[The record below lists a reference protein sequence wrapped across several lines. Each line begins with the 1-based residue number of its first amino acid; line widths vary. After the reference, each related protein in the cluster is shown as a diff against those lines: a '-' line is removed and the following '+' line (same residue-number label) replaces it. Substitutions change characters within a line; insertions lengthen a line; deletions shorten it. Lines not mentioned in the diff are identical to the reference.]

1 MTKVDLNGKRAL
13 VTGATG
19 GLGQAIARALHGA
32 GATVLVTGRR
42 AELLEELTGKLG
54 DRAEALPADL
64 QSAGDV
70 TQLAERAGH
79 VDVLV
84 ANAGVPG
91 TGELAEYET
100 DQIDRVIDVNLRSAI
115 HLTRALLPAMLERD
129 SGHLV
134 YISSISGKVV
144 SPRASL
150 YNATKF
156 GLRGFSLSLHDELRN
171 TGVGCT
177 TVFPGFI
184 EDAGMWADSEMTAPA
199 GSGTRKPADVTKAVL
214 KAIAKNPREIDVAGV
229 IPRSG
234 GWLLGIAP
242 GFVAALQR
250 SGGGE
255 KTSTALADAQKA
267 KR

>member
-1 MTKVDLNGKRAL
+1 MDLSGKRAL

-19 GLGQAIARALHGA
+19 GLGQAIARALHGE
-32 GATVLVTGRR
+32 GAAVLVTGRR
-42 AELLEELTGKLG
+42 AELLGELTGELG
-54 DRAEALPADL
+54 DRAESLPADL
-64 QSAGDV
+64 QSAEDV
-70 TQLAERAGH
+70 AQLAERAGR

-91 TGELAEYET
+91 TGELVEYDSE
-100 DQIDRVIDVNLRSAI
+100 QIDRVIDVNLRSAI

-129 SGHLV
+129 GGHLV

-156 GLRGFSLSLHDELRN
+156 GLRGFSLSLHDELRA
-171 TGVGCT
+171 TGIGCT

-184 EDAGMWADSEMTAPA
+184 EDAGMWADSGMTAPA
-199 GSGTRKPADVTKAVL
+199 GSGTRKPEDVANAVL

-229 IPRSG
+229 VPRSG
-234 GWLLGIAP
+234 GWMLGIAP
-242 GFVAALQR
+242 GLVSALQR
-250 SGGGE
+250 RVGGDR
-255 KTSTALADAQKA
+255 TTAGLAEAQKA

>member
-1 MTKVDLNGKRAL
+1 MDLNGKRAL

-19 GLGQAIARALHGA
+19 GLGPAIARALHA
-32 GATVLVTGRR
+32 EGATVLVTGRR
-42 AELLEELTGKLG
+42 AELLDELTSELG
-54 DRAEALPADL
+54 GRAEALPADL
-64 QSAGDV
+64 QSAEHVAG
-70 TQLAERAGH
+70 LAERAGS

-91 TGELAEYET
+91 TGALGEYET
-100 DQIDRVIDVNLRSAI
+100 EQIDRVIDVNLRSVI
-115 HLTRALLPAMLERD
+115 HLTHALLPAMLERD

-134 YISSISGKVV
+134 YISSISGKIA

-156 GLRGFSLSLHDELRN
+156 GLRGFSLSLHDELRK

-177 TVFPGFI
+177 TIFPGFI
-184 EDAGMWADSEMTAPA
+184 EDAGMWADSQITAPA
-199 GSGTRKPADVTKAVL
+199 GAGARKPDDVARAVL
-214 KAIAKNPREIDVAGV
+214 RAIAKNPREIDVAGV
-229 IPRSG
+229 LPRSG

-242 GFVAALQR
+242 GLVSALQR
-250 SGGGE
+250 MGGGDR
-255 KTSTALADAQKA
+255 TTAELAEAQKV

>member
-1 MTKVDLNGKRAL
+1 MELTGKRTL

-19 GLGQAIARALHGA
+19 GLGQAIARTLHRE
-32 GATVLVTGRR
+32 GATVLVSGRR
-42 AELLEELTGKLG
+42 AELLEELTSELG

-64 QSAGDV
+64 SSADDV
-70 TQLAERAGH
+70 RQLAERAGA

-84 ANAGVPG
+84 ANAGIPG
-91 TGELAEYET
+91 TGELGEYAA

-115 HLTRALLPAMLERD
+115 HLTRVLLPGMLDRG

-156 GLRGFSLSLHDELRN
+156 GLRGFSLSLHDELRD

-184 EDAGMWADSEMTAPA
+184 EDAGMWADSELIAPA
-199 GSGTRKPADVTKAVL
+199 GSGTRKPQDVADAVVKAVR
-214 KAIAKNPREIDVAGV
+214 KNPREIDVAGV

-234 GWLLGIAP
+234 GWMLGIAP
-242 GFVAALQR
+242 GLVSALQR
-250 SGGGE
+250 RAGGDR
-255 KTSTALADAQKA
+255 TTAELAEAQRS

>member
-1 MTKVDLNGKRAL
+1 VGN
-13 VTGATG
+13 
-19 GLGQAIARALHGA
+19 
-32 GATVLVTGRR
+32 
-42 AELLEELTGKLG
+42 
-54 DRAEALPADL
+54 
-64 QSAGDV
+64 
-70 TQLAERAGH
+70 LAERAGR

-91 TGELAEYET
+91 TGNLTEYTAE
-100 DQIDRVIDVNLRSAI
+100 QIDRVIDVNLRSAI

-156 GLRGFSLSLHDELRN
+156 GLRGFSLSLHDELRK

-184 EDAGMWADSEMTAPA
+184 EDAGMFADAKLKVPA
-199 GSGTRKPADVTKAVL
+199 GSGTRKPQDVADAVL
-214 KAIAKNPREIDVAGV
+214 KALAKNPREIDVAGV
-229 IPRSG
+229 VPRSG
-234 GWLLGIAP
+234 GWMLGIAP
-242 GFVAALQR
+242 GLVSALQR
-250 SGGGE
+250 RAGGD
-255 KTSTALADAQKA
+255 KTTAELAEAQKV

>member
-1 MTKVDLNGKRAL
+1 MELTGRRAL

-19 GLGQAIARALHGA
+19 GLGQAIARGLHGR
-32 GATVLVTGRR
+32 GATVLITGRR
-42 AELLEELTGKLG
+42 AELLDELARELG
-54 DRAEALPADL
+54 ERVEPLPADL
-64 QSAGDV
+64 QSVEDV
-70 TQLAERAGH
+70 SRLAERAGR

-91 TGELAEYET
+91 TGGLTEYTPE
-100 DQIDRVIDVNLRSAI
+100 QIDRVIDVNLRSVV
-115 HLTRALLPAMLERD
+115 HLTRELMPGMLERGE
-129 SGHLV
+129 GHLV
-134 YISSISGKVV
+134 YISSISGKVA

-156 GLRGFSLSLHDELRN
+156 GLRGFSLSLHDELRG

-177 TVFPGFI
+177 TVFPAFI
-184 EDAGMWADSEMTAPA
+184 EDAGMWADSKLEAPP
-199 GSGTRKPADVTKAVL
+199 GSGARRPEDVSAAVL

-242 GFVAALQR
+242 GLVSALQR
-250 SGGGE
+250 SGGGD
-255 KTSTALADAQKA
+255 KTTAAVSEAQKP

>member
-1 MTKVDLNGKRAL
+1 MELTGKTAL

-19 GLGQAIARALHGA
+19 GLGQAIARALHA
-32 GATVLVTGRR
+32 RGATVQLTGRR
-42 AELLEELTGKLG
+42 AEVLEELARELG
-54 DRAEALPADL
+54 ERAQVLPADL
-64 QSAGDV
+64 ASADDVRRLGD
-70 TQLAERAGH
+70 EAGA
-79 VDVLV
+79 VDLLI
-84 ANAGVPG
+84 ANAGLPG
-91 TGELAEYET
+91 TGQIGEYAPE
-100 DQIDRVIDVNLRSAI
+100 QIDKVLDVNLRAPI
-115 HLTRALLPAMLERD
+115 HLTHALLPGMLERG

-150 YNATKF
+150 YNSTKF
-156 GLRGFSLSLHDELRN
+156 GLRGFSLSLHDELRG

-184 EDAGMWADSEMTAPA
+184 EDAGMWADSQIKAPA
-199 GSGTRKPADVTKAVL
+199 GSGTRKPEDVSAAVL

-242 GFVAALQR
+242 GLVSALQR
-250 SGGGE
+250 SAGGDQ
-255 KTSTALADAQKA
+255 TTAELAEAQKA